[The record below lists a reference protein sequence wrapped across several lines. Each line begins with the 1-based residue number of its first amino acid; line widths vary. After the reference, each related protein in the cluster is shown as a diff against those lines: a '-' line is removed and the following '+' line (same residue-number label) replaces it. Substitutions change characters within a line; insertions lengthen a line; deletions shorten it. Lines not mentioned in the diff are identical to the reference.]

1 MFGGQRTQH
10 SHEFFF
16 DRISFCTVTCVNNF
30 PVCLSFDKSL
40 CGKTE
45 TTGTVSL
52 SNEITTT
59 ITSCVDYANSQGG
72 VPAAVTDPADVP
84 SPLCTKVNPASGNG
98 IIQFE
103 NCEVTMGGTAC
114 KSCKIC
120 QGGFAISFDCT
131 NVDLQPSNPNLFV
144 PGPDYKAL
152 CLDVSLLQN
161 DAASP

>member
-1 MFGGQRTQH
+1 M
-10 SHEFFF
+10 
-16 DRISFCTVTCVNNF
+16 
-30 PVCLSFDKSL
+30 CLSFDKSL

-72 VPAAVTDPADVP
+72 VPAGVTDPADVP
-84 SPLCTKVNPASGNG
+84 SPLCSKVNPASGKG
-98 IIQFE
+98 LIQFE